1 MNDLMVKYGNGDQQE
16 MSESDTSKID
26 SQDAKTSSET
36 DTESED
42 SEKHNESSSSDDT
55 EQESPVIVGSEDDE
69 EEEEEDEEPSKV
81 YLILIDGKI
90 KGYQETEQAAENYIE
105 KLAEDFEIYYNG
117 LYPGWSVWTMHTE
130 KYFYGNECG
139 EIKLMFRYNFY
150 IINYDR
156 LEHTF
161 RYRSISKLP

>member
-55 EQESPVIVGSEDDE
+55 EQESPIIIGSEEDVKKE
-69 EEEEEDEEPSKV
+69 EEKDKNIV
-81 YLILIDGKI
+81 YLVYVDGDI
-90 KGYQETEQAAENYIE
+90 KGYHDTKEAAQNYIE
-105 KLAEDFEIYYNG
+105 KLAKDYKKSYDALF
-117 LYPGWSVWTMHTE
+117 PGWTIWLE
-130 KYFYGNECG
+130 KFYNKVR
-139 EIKLMFRYNFY
+139 IITRYNLF
-150 IINYDR
+150 IMNYDR
-156 LEHTF
+156 VEHVF
-161 RYRSISKLP
+161 KYQNVEKLGERIRMRS

>member
-1 MNDLMVKYGNGDQQE
+1 
-16 MSESDTSKID
+16 MSESATSKID
-26 SQDAKTSSET
+26 SENTKTSSET

-42 SEKHNESSSSDDT
+42 SEKHDGSSSSDDID
-55 EQESPVIVGSEDDE
+55 QESPVIIESE
-69 EEEEEDEEPSKV
+69 EEEGEGEGEEELSKV
-81 YLILIDGKI
+81 YLILVDGKI

-105 KLAEDFEIYYNG
+105 NLAEDFQIYYNG
-117 LYPGWSVWTMHTE
+117 LYPGWSVWTMRME

-156 LEHTF
+156 SGHTF
-161 RYRSISKLP
+161 RSQAISRLP